1 MRVLKDKP
9 RTFVYVESNSVAMA
23 TTNLRLSYTYRLM
36 KAPTVKVGYPLW
48 F

>member
-1 MRVLKDKP
+1 MMVLTDKP

-23 TTNLRLSYTYRLM
+23 TTNLRLGYTHRLM
-36 KAPTVKVGYPLW
+36 KALTIKVGYPLW